1 MTLLWCCGVAQ
12 TMLKTLCGRLRK
24 LYGVTMTNDESYR
37 MMEALRRYLQVS
49 LYDFDNK
56 IEVVLKFKTE
66 DGKVHQLC
74 NSFVE
79 KQR

>member
-1 MTLLWCCGVAQ
+1 
-12 TMLKTLCGRLRK
+12 
-24 LYGVTMTNDESYR
+24 MTNDESYR
-37 MMEALRRYLQVS
+37 MMEALRRHLLVS

-56 IEVVLKFKTE
+56 IEVVLKFKTA

>member
-1 MTLLWCCGVAQ
+1 
-12 TMLKTLCGRLRK
+12 
-24 LYGVTMTNDESYR
+24 MTNDESYR